1 MSERERGGRQKENE
15 SEMAKIDCVL
25 EGKGKINRA
34 TERVKKL
41 PIKVKG

>member
-1 MSERERGGRQKENE
+1 MEKE

-34 TERVKKL
+34 TERVKKS
-41 PIKVKG
+41 PIKGKG

>member
-1 MSERERGGRQKENE
+1 MRGRQKENE

-25 EGKGKINRA
+25 EGRGKISRA

-41 PIKVKG
+41 PIKGKG